1 MVSKFWLILN
11 LGSCFPWDNSW
22 STWENSSQWTS
33 WSDNM
38 YLNSTTQLWQTW
50 SQGQYFDA
58 TVNMWRSWDGSWL
71 KGCSYQSNCFIWQTG
86 QYYDLESKSWVT
98 TWGINTVIVNSSQ
111 YHSIPICKSAN
122 IYVDPS
128 SSSIIELGTQND
140 PYKNLVL
147 AFIDVLNIFAH
158 RNISIN
164 IYIKENKIL
173 PVTIGSMYIINIP
186 QVSITTY
193 TDSGTNPRQS
203 TIVYSDSSVVILS
216 KSTLF
221 NIVSSTAINISSAL
235 NNSILLTAEKN
246 SLQAKNIGL
255 MIDRWNLSIKNVYFA
270 TNFTL
275 NSTSFT
281 FMRAVYQQLKSITI
295 SNASFKVKGNLF
307 DTYDPLNFNATNIDI
322 DYVDTPR
329 GFYFQISWNY
339 TGASTQN
346 EIYFNNLTVYNS
358 QARTIDMVGSLIS
371 FSGAANFTML
381 NSNIAI
387 YGSISNPYPPI
398 QFISNSGWNLNDGIT
413 QNFRITGSQFTLN
426 QDSEYSKYIQFYSN
440 LDSSYLR
447 PVTISIGSLVFNGI
461 VMSSQP
467 LIKMYVNDQTQILS
481 NNMTI
486 SGATFKDDVMHF
498 SAANYV
504 SLTAFTF
511 KNITQLGNQI
521 VHFDS
526 VNMVDMS
533 NIVIDGCNFAAN
545 DQLYYFLHR
554 SNSGYF
560 NVTGLVARNMNV
572 NSRYIIYTTGVPSFI
587 ITNSIFESISIS
599 SYDSLMKTG
608 TISELFIDSVNFT
621 QIKSNTPGDNTN
633 YLFDYDSFDL
643 SKTTNFYI
651 NNIVI
656 TKSEL
661 AMLNI
666 NKISGVPRYSK
677 YLNISNLEYSNSTFT
692 DSNDIMTFTGMEQ
705 SIDFTISLTNIKFSS
720 ISFSTSGNLL
730 LFQQQLSSPIVI
742 SSILLSNLTNAYI
755 LIEADDSHSLLLPTS
770 IQASGMTISNVN
782 AGYKSFINVMENSML
797 SITNSNINNV
807 FSFDNGSV
815 LRWSA
820 KNSQVFFTN
829 SVFKYNSAIQGGV
842 FQVENDGI
850 INLTNWTLSNN
861 FAIQA
866 GVVQAQNNG
875 AFSFHYSTISSNY
888 ALSFP
893 VGQCFDSILT
903 SVFDN
908 TTISSNTYYNKYSIL
923 ALITN
928 STNWGTLCWVNTL
941 FSNFLI
947 MNSNLMDMTTSFYT
961 IQLISSSLEISGM
974 STISNQMYIIDA
986 FLSTIA
992 IKNST
997 IRDTLLSGTGI
1008 NVSASNLTISNMMM
1022 NNVSTISFT
1031 YPFIQVALGSN
1042 LLMDSVNYVNSKAPL
1057 LTLIGSSWTIS
1068 NLNSSN
1074 LSIFSH
1080 FVKLQQATNATFYN
1094 WNLLNVSVA
1103 MMFANTF
1110 TDSRIFSMVNLNFNA
1125 VNWVPFYIIN
1135 SEINLIDSLI
1145 VRNSMSNV
1153 LSLSNSKITMMSNTI
1168 IDSCGYYFTF
1178 YGTLYSANCKNYKFL
1193 CLHYRVFICILKSCF
1208 YFFNFI

>member
-1 MVSKFWLILN
+1 ML
-11 LGSCFPWDNSW
+11 C
-22 STWENSSQWTS
+22 
-33 WSDNM
+33 
-38 YLNSTTQLWQTW
+38 
-50 SQGQYFDA
+50 
-58 TVNMWRSWDGSWL
+58 
-71 KGCSYQSNCFIWQTG
+71 
-86 QYYDLESKSWVT
+86 
-98 TWGINTVIVNSSQ
+98 
-111 YHSIPICKSAN
+111 
-122 IYVDPS
+122 
-128 SSSIIELGTQND
+128 
-140 PYKNLVL
+140 
-147 AFIDVLNIFAH
+147 
-158 RNISIN
+158 
-164 IYIKENKIL
+164 
-173 PVTIGSMYIINIP
+173 
-186 QVSITTY
+186 
-193 TDSGTNPRQS
+193 
-203 TIVYSDSSVVILS
+203 
-216 KSTLF
+216 LF
-221 NIVSSTAINISSAL
+221 
-235 NNSILLTAEKN
+235 
-246 SLQAKNIGL
+246 
-255 MIDRWNLSIKNVYFA
+255 
-270 TNFTL
+270 
-275 NSTSFT
+275 
-281 FMRAVYQQLKSITI
+281 
-295 SNASFKVKGNLF
+295 LF
-307 DTYDPLNFNATNIDI
+307 DPQL
-322 DYVDTPR
+322 
-329 GFYFQISWNY
+329 
-339 TGASTQN
+339 
-346 EIYFNNLTVYNS
+346 
-358 QARTIDMVGSLIS
+358 
-371 FSGAANFTML
+371 
-381 NSNIAI
+381 
-387 YGSISNPYPPI
+387 
-398 QFISNSGWNLNDGIT
+398 DGIT

-426 QDSEYSKYIQFYSN
+426 QDSEYSKYIQIYSN

-447 PVTISIGSLVFNGI
+447 PVTILIGSLVFNGI
-461 VMSSQP
+461 VMSTQP
-467 LIKMYVNDQTQILS
+467 LIKMYVNGQTQIMS

-486 SGATFKDDVMHF
+486 SGATFQDDAMYF
-498 SAANYV
+498 SAADYV
-504 SLTAFTF
+504 SLTAYTF

-533 NIVIDGCNFAAN
+533 NIVIDGCNLASN
-545 DQLYYFLHR
+545 DQLYYFFHR

-560 NVTGLVARNMNV
+560 NITGLTARNMNI
-572 NSRYIIYTTGVPSFI
+572 NSRYIIYTTGVPSFV

-643 SKTTNFYI
+643 SKTTNFNI

-661 AMLNI
+661 AIFNI

-677 YLNISNLEYSNSTFT
+677 YLNISNLEYSNSTFI

-730 LFQQQLSSPIVI
+730 LFQQQLSNPIVI
-742 SSILLSNLTNAYI
+742 SGILLSNLTNAYI
-755 LIEADDSHSLLLPTS
+755 LIKADDPHSLLLPTS

-782 AGYKSFINVMENSML
+782 AGYKSFINVMENSLL
-797 SITNSNINNV
+797 SISNSNIDNV

-820 KNSQVFFTN
+820 KNSQVFFAN
-829 SVFKYNSAIQGGV
+829 SVFKHNSAIQGGV

-850 INLTNWTLSNN
+850 VNLTNWTLIYN

-866 GVVQAQNNG
+866 GIVQAQNNG
-875 AFSFHYSTISSNY
+875 AFSFHNSTISSNY

-908 TTISSNTYYNKYSIL
+908 TTISSNTYYDKYSIL
-923 ALITN
+923 EFITN

-947 MNSNLMDMTTSFYT
+947 MNSNLMDITTSFYT

-1022 NNVSTISFT
+1022 NNVSTISLT
-1031 YPFIQVALGSN
+1031 YPFIQVALGSD
-1042 LLMDSVNYVNSKAPL
+1042 LLMDSVNYINSGTPL

-1074 LSIFSH
+1074 LDIYSH
-1080 FVKLQQATNATFYN
+1080 FVILQQATNATFYN
-1094 WNLLNVSVA
+1094 WNLLNISIV
-1103 MMFANTF
+1103 FAWANMF
-1110 TDSRIFSMVNLNFNA
+1110 TDSYISSMVNLNFNA
-1125 VNWVPFYIIN
+1125 VNWIPFWTKN
-1135 SEINLIDSLI
+1135 SQINLIDSMI
-1145 VRNSMSNV
+1145 IRNSMLTAFFFVKSN
-1153 LSLSNSKITMMSNTI
+1153 ITMMSNTT
-1168 IDSCGYYFTF
+1168 IDTCGTSYLF
-1178 YGTLYSANCKNYKFL
+1178 YGTLYSENCKNYDF
-1193 CLHYRVFICILKSCF
+1193 VFTPNLEYLFSLFF
-1208 YFFNFI
+1208 YFHS